1 MDQQTRMFKILAAL
15 AISMIGGALML
26 SGTSLGRSRSSPQHA
41 LLLRAAG
48 VAEPVSNESPTRRFQ
63 ESVVV
68 AHPTSGRNLL
78 EYKDLR
84 DARRAHLIIGERGL
98 IRVQPAWHR
107 AERFERYGAGLVVRI
122 DCPAQ
127 ATELSPA
134 QSDALALLLNRIR
147 ALPDLTLRRVR
158 HESHHPAFRTLGDH
172 LQRILGDNRAFS
184 FAG

>member
-26 SGTSLGRSRSSPQHA
+26 SGTGLGRSRSSPQHA
-41 LLLRAAG
+41 LLLHAAR
-48 VAEPVSNESPTRRFQ
+48 VPEPVSSESHTRRFQ
-63 ESVVV
+63 ELVVI
-68 AHPTSGRNLL
+68 ANPTSGRNLL
-78 EYKDLR
+78 EHKGLR
-84 DARRAHLIIGERGL
+84 GGRRAHLIIGERGL

-107 AERFERYGAGLVVRI
+107 AERFERYGAALVVRI

-134 QSDALALLLNRIR
+134 QSDALALLLEHIR
-147 ALPDLTLRRVR
+147 SLPDLTLRRVR
-158 HESHHPAFRTLGDH
+158 HESHHPAIRTLGDH
-172 LQRILGDNRAFS
+172 LRRIVGDNQLFS

>member
-26 SGTSLGRSRSSPQHA
+26 SATGLGRSHSSLQSA
-41 LLLRAAG
+41 LLLYAG
-48 VAEPVSNESPTRRFQ
+48 GTSDPVASESPAHSFQ
-63 ESVVV
+63 ELVVV
-68 AHPTSGRNLL
+68 ANSISERNLL
-78 EYKDLR
+78 KHKDLG
-84 DARRAHLIIGERGL
+84 DVRRAHLIIGERGL

-107 AERFERYGAGLVVRI
+107 AERFERYGAALVVRV

-134 QSDALALLLNRIR
+134 QSDALALLLKHIR
-147 ALPDLTLRRVR
+147 SLPDFTLRRVR
-158 HESHHPAFRTLGDH
+158 HESHHPAIRTLGDD
-172 LQRILGDNRAFS
+172 LRRLLGENLVFS